1 MSLRLSDLR
10 GHSVFSQLS
19 VMLAVCCWEHPQ
31 GWWGMPM
38 RGGEQG
44 KPIASLGTMVNQGM
58 FVLSRGMS
66 TS

>member
-1 MSLRLSDLR
+1 
-10 GHSVFSQLS
+10 
-19 VMLAVCCWEHPQ
+19 
-31 GWWGMPM
+31 MPM
-38 RGGEQG
+38 RGREQG